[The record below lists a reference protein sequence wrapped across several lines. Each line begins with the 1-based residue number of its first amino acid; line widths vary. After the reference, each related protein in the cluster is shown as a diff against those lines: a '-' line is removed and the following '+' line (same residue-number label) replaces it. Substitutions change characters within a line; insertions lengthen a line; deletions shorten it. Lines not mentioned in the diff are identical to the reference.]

1 MHCVTWLV
9 PRSSGNCV
17 ARTMPMSCQSSR
29 NKSEER
35 SKETDP
41 AVPGLCIFSFICF
54 KRAKKNQFVSSWNR
68 IKFSYFN
75 KKERKKCMCPQLWIV
90 LFLYWSLYFC
100 VLGFNDFGE
109 KKFKGI
115 FISEYSK
122 NDHSK
127 EMHVIWIFVCNCL
140 MSMLFI

>member
-1 MHCVTWLV
+1 M
-9 PRSSGNCV
+9 
-17 ARTMPMSCQSSR
+17 ARTLPMSCQSSR

-54 KRAKKNQFVSSWNR
+54 KRAKKINLLAVETGSNLAILTKR
-68 IKFSYFN
+68 
-75 KKERKKCMCPQLWIV
+75 KEKSACALS
-90 LFLYWSLYFC
+90 FEFWSLYFC

>member
-1 MHCVTWLV
+1 
-9 PRSSGNCV
+9 
-17 ARTMPMSCQSSR
+17 MSCQSSR

-54 KRAKKNQFVSSWNR
+54 KRAKKINLLAVETGSNLAILTKRKEKSACALSFELFYFSIDHCIFV
-68 IKFSYFN
+68 YFDLPN
-75 KKERKKCMCPQLWIV
+75 
-90 LFLYWSLYFC
+90 
-100 VLGFNDFGE
+100 FGE
-109 KKFKGI
+109 KKCKGI

-127 EMHVIWIFVCNCL
+127 EMHVI
-140 MSMLFI
+140 